1 MPQIRKPSK
10 SNYLCNDIN
19 NNTNV
24 NNINVINSPEEELDE
39 LLKTIEDL

>member
-1 MPQIRKPSK
+1 MPQIRKP
-10 SNYLCNDIN
+10 NYLRNDIN

-24 NNINVINSPEEELDE
+24 NNRNVINSPEEELDE